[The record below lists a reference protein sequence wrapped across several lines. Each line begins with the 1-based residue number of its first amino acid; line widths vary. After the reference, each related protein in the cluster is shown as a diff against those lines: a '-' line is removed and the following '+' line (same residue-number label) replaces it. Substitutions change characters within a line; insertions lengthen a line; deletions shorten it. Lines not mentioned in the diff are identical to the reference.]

1 MFSFRNQKQS
11 KKTRIISDSLKKK
24 SRSIVISKLMNSY
37 TGV

>member
-24 SRSIVISKLMNSY
+24 SRSIVVSKLRINY